1 MPYSPETSF
10 VKDKIWILLRT
21 SCQLSRVMINHTR
34 ICCAMS
40 FSEFDCAEIPINH
53 QLVIQSRQESKEE
66 QSKSRYR
73 IYNEEQ
79 RFKPWIHEKF
89 HVWCDRSVSRL
100 HYNKQGSKF
109 VFVVHRQPHSHCLIN
124 VHYPKCVFEYFGEKS
139 AFRWEELHW
148 LCLFV
153 ARTIKPHAVS
163 RTQLNFF
170 AHYVFWLQSRL
181 LEINALSFSFEIAC

>member
-1 MPYSPETSF
+1 MRYSPETSF
-10 VKDKIWILLRT
+10 IKNKIWILLRS
-21 SCQLSRVMINHTR
+21 SCHLSRVMTNHRR

-53 QLVIQSRQESKEE
+53 QLVIQYPQESKEE

-73 IYNEEQ
+73 IYNEEK

-100 HYNKQGSKF
+100 HYNKQGSKS
-109 VFVVHRQPHSHCLIN
+109 VFVVHRQQHDS
-124 VHYPKCVFEYFGEKS
+124 CVIDWETFTIRSVYFGEMS

-153 ARTIKPHAVS
+153 ARIIKLHAVGKT
-163 RTQLNFF
+163 RLNFF
-170 AHYVFWLQSRL
+170 SL
-181 LEINALSFSFEIAC
+181 ITSFDFKVVSWK